1 MKKIVIAGG
10 TGYLGRVLTDHF
22 VAEGYQCVVLTRSLP
37 PYSPQT
43 SQIKWV
49 EWDGKSLGAWSREL
63 EGAEAVINLS
73 GRSVN
78 CRYNDRNKLAIF
90 ISRQWSTFVLGK
102 ALQECQHPPKVW
114 LNSSSATIY
123 RHAED
128 RPMNEENGELGAGF
142 SVEVCQLWEHTCNA
156 FQLSNTRKI
165 LLRTALVLGTSGGV
179 FPELVGLTKWGL
191 GGKMGSG
198 QQMVSWLHEKDFVGA
213 VHWLINNNGAKG
225 VYNLVAPTATSNI
238 EMMTILRRALKIP
251 IGLPSTN
258 WMLNIGTW
266 LKQTEAE
273 LVLKSRWVLPTR
285 LLNEGFTFEFVTF
298 KEACQ
303 NLLLEKPTV

>member
-1 MKKIVIAGG
+1 MKKMVIAGG
-10 TGYLGRVLTDHF
+10 TGYLGRVLTDYF
-22 VAEGYQCVVLTRSLP
+22 VSEVYQCVILTRKIHQN
-37 PYSPQT
+37 SPQT

-90 ISRQWSTFVLGK
+90 TSRQWSTFVLGK

-156 FQLSNTRKI
+156 FKLPNTRTV
-165 LLRTALVLGTSGGV
+165 LLRTALVLGNKGGV
-179 FPELVGLTKWGL
+179 FPELVGLTRWGL
-191 GGKMGSG
+191 GGKMGG
-198 QQMVSWLHEKDFVGA
+198 GKQMVSWLHEKDFVQA
-213 VHWLINNNGAKG
+213 VHWLVKNNGAEG
-225 VYNLVAPTATSNI
+225 VYNLVAPTAISNV
-238 EMMTILRRALKIP
+238 EMMAALRRTLKMP

-258 WMLNIGTW
+258 LMLDIGTW

-273 LVLKSRWVLPTR
+273 LVLKSRWVEPTR
-285 LLNEGFTFEFVTF
+285 LLNEGFCFEFETF
-298 KEACQ
+298 GVACQ
-303 NLLLEKPTV
+303 NLLLEKPTA

>member
-10 TGYLGRVLTDHF
+10 TGYLGRVLTDYF
-22 VAEGYQCVVLTRSLP
+22 VLEGYQCVILTRKILQN
-37 PYSPQT
+37 SPQT

-90 ISRQWSTFVLGK
+90 ISRQWSTFILGK
-102 ALQECQHPPKVW
+102 ALQRCQHPPKVW

-123 RHAED
+123 RHAEG

-191 GGKMGSG
+191 GGKWGVG
-198 QQMVSWLHEKDFVGA
+198 NKWLVGFM
-213 VHWLINNNGAKG
+213 KK
-225 VYNLVAPTATSNI
+225 
-238 EMMTILRRALKIP
+238 ILL
-251 IGLPSTN
+251 G
-258 WMLNIGTW
+258 
-266 LKQTEAE
+266 
-273 LVLKSRWVLPTR
+273 
-285 LLNEGFTFEFVTF
+285 
-298 KEACQ
+298 
-303 NLLLEKPTV
+303 